1 MRFSCRK
8 AGRLLIVLGLLLLA
22 VLILPSGA
30 WPFCVSAGLICAGIC
45 LLRR

>member
-22 VLILPSGA
+22 ILILPTDV
-30 WPFCVSAGLICAGIC
+30 WPFCLAAGLICAGVC
-45 LLRR
+45 LIRR